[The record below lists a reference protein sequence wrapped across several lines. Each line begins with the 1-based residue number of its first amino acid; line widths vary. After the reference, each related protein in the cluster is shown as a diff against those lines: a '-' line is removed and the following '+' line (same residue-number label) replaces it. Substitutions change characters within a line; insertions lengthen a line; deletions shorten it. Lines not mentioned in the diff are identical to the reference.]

1 MRSILFI
8 LFSFSITSICLTGQV
23 IFEESFDSG
32 NLDPEWE
39 IVTMATDGGWNVG
52 NTSQLS
58 SQFFPIL
65 DNGSAS
71 FIATNDDGCDCNK
84 LNDRLI
90 TPLID
95 LTGLDIVLLSYDLYY
110 NHSALMGSQE
120 RASVSISTDKVSWT
134 KLKDLTAVERW
145 QNELINLSLYAGQQ
159 IYIAF
164 DYSDGGGWLYGCALD
179 NIKVSV
185 PNTIDAA
192 IHSSEVLAI
201 GAIGV
206 PHSIPLVLFNN
217 GLSDINEIEV
227 GFSVNGLESQ
237 TQVIENL
244 AIPEFQKF
252 EIMLEGGW
260 LPEELGTNELEFNIV
275 SVNGLEDQ
283 ETQNNSYSTS
293 VEIYEDVR
301 RKNIVDEIAASSPN
315 FIEIGNS
322 TNNFDKPTDLDFFP
336 VLGKNE
342 LWVINQRF
350 ESSGGSTVIIRDATI
365 EPSDFELQ
373 VDGNAWHFMSLP
385 TALAFSSDNHN
396 FASSPGVQDANHNG
410 GTFTGPTLWSS
421 DPSIYARPSGGNGS
435 HLDMLH
441 GSPFSMGIAHEKDNV
456 FWVFDG
462 YNREIVRYD
471 FVDDHGPGNDD
482 HSDASVRRY
491 RNIGIGTLSD
501 FPNHLILDK
510 DTGWLYFTDNGSSRV
525 MRLDINSGNIGQ
537 NLPDF
542 NEPLA
547 EHATVVDFTVEEIVS
562 EMFLAPCGI
571 DLIDNRL
578 LVSDY
583 ASGDI
588 ILYDTQNN
596 FAEVGRIVTGKP
608 GITGIT
614 VGPEGNIWYT
624 NREQNTVTKIE
635 EGDFSSTQSVSNA
648 MRIEVYPNPNNGSFY
663 LKSLTDLGFDV
674 RINLDVHDV
683 IGHKAYSAKEL
694 SLNNRI
700 DLSDFEAGI
709 YYLRLTNE
717 DIDYIEKIVIQK

>member
-1 MRSILFI
+1 MKSILF
-8 LFSFSITSICLTGQV
+8 LVLYFSITSLCLNGQV
-23 IFEESFDSG
+23 IFEETFDSG
-32 NLDPEWE
+32 TLDPQWE

-52 NTSQLS
+52 NANQLS

-65 DNGSAS
+65 ANGSSA

-95 LTGLDIVLLSYDLYY
+95 LTGMDRVILSYDLYY

-120 RASVSISTDKVSWT
+120 RASVSISTDKVAWT
-134 KLKDLTAVERW
+134 KLKDLNAVERW
-145 QNELINLSLYAGQQ
+145 QNELINLSDYVGQQ

-185 PNTIDAA
+185 PNTLDAA
-192 IHSSEVLAI
+192 ILDSEILAI
-201 GAIGV
+201 GALGV
-206 PHSIPLVLFNN
+206 NHKASLVMFNN
-217 GLSDINEIEV
+217 GISDINEIEISY
-227 GFSVNGLESQ
+227 SVNGGEAQ

-244 AIPEFQKF
+244 SVSEFEEF
-252 EIMLEGGW
+252 EIELSETW
-260 LPEELGTNELEFNIV
+260 VPESLGTNELEYNLV
-275 SVNGLEDQ
+275 SVNGIADNDV
-283 ETQNNSYSTS
+283 QNNSYNAS

-301 RKNIVDEIAASSPN
+301 RKNIVDDIAASSPN

-350 ESSGGSTVIIRDATI
+350 ESTGGSTVIIRDATI
-365 EPSDFELQ
+365 EPSDFETQ

-421 DPSIYARPSGGNGS
+421 DPLIYARPSGGNGS

-471 FVDDHGPGNDD
+471 FVEDHGPGNDD

-491 RNIGIGTLSD
+491 RNIGIGTLGD

-588 ILYDTQNN
+588 ILYDTEND
-596 FAEVGRIVTGKP
+596 FMEVDRIVTGSS

-614 VGPEGNIWYT
+614 IGPEGNIWYT
-624 NREQNTVTKIE
+624 NRDQNTVMKIE
-635 EGDFSSTQSVSNA
+635 EGEFSSTEAVSNA
-648 MRIEVYPNPNNGSFY
+648 LPIEVYPNPSDGSFY
-663 LKSLTDLGFDV
+663 LKALTDYGSDLRFNLSVQDV
-674 RINLDVHDV
+674 VGHKVYLDNAINLND
-683 IGHKAYSAKEL
+683 
-694 SLNNRI
+694 RI
-700 DLSDFEAGI
+700 DLSNLDAGV

-717 DIDYIEKIVIQK
+717 GTDYIERIVIQK